1 MSKFLVE
8 INKNYKKEVKKYC
21 LDKEISKNHR
31 ENEMA
36 LIEFD
41 DGSRDIIKVTELNN
55 GNFSKLKIGK
65 KYSFKFEN
73 RWNLVCLKSIGKF

>member
-1 MSKFLVE
+1 
-8 INKNYKKEVKKYC
+8 
-21 LDKEISKNHR
+21 
-31 ENEMA
+31 MA

-41 DGSRDIIKVTELNN
+41 DGSRDIIRVIELNN

-73 RWNLVCLKSIGKF
+73 RWNLVCLKSIGKKNISFI